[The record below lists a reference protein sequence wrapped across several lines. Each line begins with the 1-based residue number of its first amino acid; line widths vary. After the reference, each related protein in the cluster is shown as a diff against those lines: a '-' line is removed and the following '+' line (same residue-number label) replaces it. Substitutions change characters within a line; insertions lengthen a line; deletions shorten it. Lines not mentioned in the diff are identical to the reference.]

1 MADGPPE
8 MIFIHEGHSGCIN
21 DFSWNPNEKLMI
33 ASASDDN
40 VVQVW

>member
-1 MADGPPE
+1 MAEDPVE
-8 MIFIHEGHSGCIN
+8 MIFSHDGHSGCIT

-40 VVQVW
+40 VL